1 MYKIGIINE
10 LHDGLLLKLN
20 EIMQDKLHWTVKAWH
35 FKKNHSVIVSGYY
48 FLSLESLP
56 KILIQNILLKAV

>member
-1 MYKIGIINE
+1 
-10 LHDGLLLKLN
+10 
-20 EIMQDKLHWTVKAWH
+20 MQDKLHWTVKAWH

-56 KILIQNILLKAV
+56 KDSNTKYSFKGSLISLGSKLPMVEEN